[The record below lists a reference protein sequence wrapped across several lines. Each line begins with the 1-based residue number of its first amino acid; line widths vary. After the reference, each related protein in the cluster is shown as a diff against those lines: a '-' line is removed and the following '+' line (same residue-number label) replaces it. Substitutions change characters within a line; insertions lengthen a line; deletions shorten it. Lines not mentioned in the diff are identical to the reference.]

1 MAKTTSF
8 ALSEHFNAFI
18 EQQVKEGR
26 YASASEVVREGLRLL
41 ERREEQLQAIRDAL
55 IEGERSGPAE
65 DFDFDKFIAEMKSRR
80 DA

>member
-41 ERREEQLQAIRDAL
+41 EARETQLKALRDAL
-55 IEGERSGPAE
+55 AEGEHSGDMGPLDREKFFAE
-65 DFDFDKFIAEMKSRR
+65 VRR
-80 DA
+80 RRNG